1 MSLIYSILTSFVV
14 LFSSFNCA
22 SAQTP
27 VKPAPAASQAP
38 AIAEPKAEIKAKV
51 DDVCP
56 CLKPGIDLIQKVYN
70 SLEEDEWK
78 DAENAAKNAQTFIKN
93 LATTCKCPEVTSYQ
107 KIAEAYL
114 KYAQGG
120 NHLDGADQ
128 PNCPFALKLYSD
140 AISNLKE
147 AIPNITNAE
156 VKTSAT
162 NIQDYADEELQF
174 VKDECED
181 AKTPPA
187 KPATAPAKKS

>member
-22 SAQTP
+22 FAQTAA
-27 VKPAPAASQAP
+27 KPAPAASQAP
-38 AIAEPKAEIKAKV
+38 VAEPKAEIKAKV
-51 DDVCP
+51 DDACP
-56 CLKPGIDLIQKVYN
+56 CLKPGVDLIQKAYN

-78 DAENAAKNAQTFIKN
+78 DAEAAAKNAQTFIKN
-93 LATTCKCPEVTSYQ
+93 LTSTCKCPEIASYQ
-107 KIAEAYL
+107 KIADAYL

-181 AKTPPA
+181 AKTQPA
-187 KPATAPAKKS
+187 KPAAAPAKKS